1 MAQFLGKLST
11 PPHLAAYNVGVPY
24 VEKAEVNQ
32 YFI

>member
-11 PPHLAAYNVGVPY
+11 PHLTAYNVGVPY